1 MHMCAHTNIFLE
13 LPFPLE
19 LKTQWNLLTIYSTN
33 ACEAGGIGTAVPFH
47 NKIKSFHSSEA
58 AKNINLSA
66 VFKPETNW
74 MNPRPLMGAICL
86 TWSKISQIQLIQE
99 HPNTHT
105 QSSFLSTAET
115 WYGLPSEHIKLMIV
129 LYIRLFC

>member
-1 MHMCAHTNIFLE
+1 MCAHTNISLE

-33 ACEAGGIGTAVPFH
+33 ACEAGGVGTTVPFH
-47 NKIKSFHSSEA
+47 NKIKSFHSSKA

-66 VFKPETNW
+66 VFKAETNW
-74 MNPRPLMGAICL
+74 MNPRPLVGAICL
-86 TWSKISQIQLIQE
+86 TCSKISQIQLIQE
-99 HPNTHT
+99 LPNKQT

-115 WYGLPSEHIKLMIV
+115 WYGLPNEHIKLMII
-129 LYIRLFC
+129 LYIRLLC